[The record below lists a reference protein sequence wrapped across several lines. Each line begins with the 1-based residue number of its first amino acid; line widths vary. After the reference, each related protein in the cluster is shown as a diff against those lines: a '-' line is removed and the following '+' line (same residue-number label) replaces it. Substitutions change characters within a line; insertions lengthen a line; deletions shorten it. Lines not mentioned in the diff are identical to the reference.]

1 MFHCSI
7 EKHLLEI
14 FENLHTFYNNI
25 ESRLKAEGF
34 KTRVLNVLKAWDD
47 WAVYS
52 KDFLLQL
59 RSIFLG
65 KQVNILK
72 QYEFSSSSVRILF

>member
-1 MFHCSI
+1 MSVSLKFHIYSTSFNTFFRF
-7 EKHLLEI
+7 EKHLVEI
-14 FENLHTFYNNI
+14 FENLHTFFNNI

-34 KTRVLNVLKAWDD
+34 KTRVLNVLKAWDE

-52 KDFLLQL
+52 KEFLAQL

-65 KQVNILK
+65 KQV
-72 QYEFSSSSVRILF
+72 S